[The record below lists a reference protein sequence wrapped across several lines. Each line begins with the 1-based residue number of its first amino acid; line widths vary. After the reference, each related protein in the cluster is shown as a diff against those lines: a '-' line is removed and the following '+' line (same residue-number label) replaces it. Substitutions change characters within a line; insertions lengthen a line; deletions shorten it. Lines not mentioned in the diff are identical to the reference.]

1 MQTLFVWLLRLK
13 VGTSLKLVFP
23 KVFSTLVYSAS
34 ILLTSSIHSA
44 SLLTSSTHWTF
55 SKQQLPLP
63 LETFQHTGWSPWE
76 LVYLTGNILFTLCNC
91 HLSGKAILVSHGA
104 HYFWKEEE
112 CTKILLDFF
121 TPHHPTWESG
131 PR

>member
-1 MQTLFVWLLRLK
+1 MQTLFVWLFRLK

-44 SLLTSSTHWTF
+44 SLLSSSTHWTF

-76 LVYLTGNILFTLCNC
+76 LVYLTGNILFTLCKY
-91 HLSGKAILVSHGA
+91 SSKAILVSHGA
-104 HYFWKEEE
+104 RYFWKEEE
-112 CTKILLDFF
+112 CTKILLDFS
-121 TPHHPTWESG
+121 TPHHPTREPE